1 MRQLTTLGYLVGV
14 ITVLALAVLP
24 RGKFIQNMIL
34 NCLATAVG
42 CAMAMLINYTA
53 VQARL
58 NTSDLREMAAFIQA
72 NGRAP
77 YNSSQSAV
85 CGVWLF
91 FQIWLS
97 NVIRAKYPA
106 FNVPVIIY
114 SIVVN
119 ISCTF
124 GPEFPTLATAEAF
137 IQRLLTAIFSGLAIA
152 TVVSLVIFPI
162 SSRQVVAKQMASV
175 LGLFKKSIV
184 LEKQYLQGLEKEDMF
199 ALEITETSAGRSEP
213 ERKGGKKDTGP
224 KLTKEQK
231 NALALRGT
239 IGAIRELMG
248 KIYGDMKFAKRD
260 IAWGHLSAKDFG
272 EMFNLIRMCVIPMT
286 GIGTIMDIF
295 QRVGRERGWDGEGP
309 GDGGL
314 FQRFQPIGKEESQR
328 IWNDIMKQLHEPFE
342 ILSEAITQGIDHA
355 GVLLKLFPQPKAQK
369 KAAAQKSG
377 ADADVEASGGGLRPG
392 QVGFSSVIN
401 AKIETFNSRKGE
413 ILRLWAKDKGLCS
426 DGNFENWAQDSTR
439 LFEKRRNDQAQL
451 YVILYLEK
459 LMQATGEAVQD
470 LVAFAEAKAEDGT
483 MTKKRLIFPSG
494 RRLRKWFLG
503 IFSNEDSTAEDSPDI
518 METGTNVVYLGQGW
532 MNKKD
537 PEHLPATNAWER
549 FGNGVRRF
557 SRFFGSP
564 ESVFGFR
571 VACATMTIGIIAFLE
586 SSQRFFIQQRLVWA
600 MIIIAIGMTQSKALP
615 LPFVT
620 TYCSLLWKLTFFSVR
635 PIYIWLP
642 LTNRR
647 DIYRHGQLFHHL
659 LHRRP
664 QSTRD
669 FRLSLAFHLY
679 RILFLLQ
686 ISAIHTRRYDLHR
699 HPGSSSPYA
708 HRRWYLKCALRLI
721 NISQGSHPRVRAS
734 NRPAWHHSIRVQRP
748 TILPALYTRTIST
761 GHRRRRCLCCL
772 LLDCVSKSL
781 HRQDM
786 ASKRPEC
793 GSLSAR

>member
-24 RGKFIQNMIL
+24 RGKFIQNMTL

-137 IQRLLTAIFSGLAIA
+137 IQRLLTAILMGLAIA
-152 TVVSLVIFPI
+152 TAVSLVVFPI
-162 SSRQVVAKQMASV
+162 SSRQVVVKQMAGV

-213 ERKGGKKDTGP
+213 ERKGGKKDKGP

-295 QRVGRERGWDGEGP
+295 QKVGRERGWDGDGP
-309 GDGGL
+309 GGGGL

-342 ILSEAITQGIDHA
+342 ILSEAMTQGIDHA
-355 GVLLKLFPQPKAQK
+355 GILLKLFPQPKAQK
-369 KAAAQKSG
+369 KAAAQNAG
-377 ADADVEASGGGLRPG
+377 QDADVEASGGELRPG
-392 QVGFSSVIN
+392 QVGFSNIIN
-401 AKIETFNSRKGE
+401 AKIEIFNSRKGE
-413 ILRLWAKDKGLCS
+413 ILRLWAKDKGLCT

-470 LVAFAEAKAEDGT
+470 LVAFAEARAEDGT
-483 MTKKRLIFPSG
+483 MSKKRLIFPSG

-586 SSQRFFIQQRLVWA
+586 STQRFFIQQRLVWA
-600 MIIIAIGMTQSKALP
+600 MIIIAIGMTQSK
-615 LPFVT
+615 T
-620 TYCSLLWKLTFFSVR
+620 
-635 PIYIWLP
+635 
-642 LTNRR
+642 
-647 DIYRHGQLFHHL
+647 
-659 LHRRP
+659 
-664 QSTRD
+664 
-669 FRLSLAFHLY
+669 
-679 RILFLLQ
+679 FLLPPP
-686 ISAIHTRRYDLHR
+686 L
-699 HPGSSSPYA
+699 SS
-708 HRRWYLKCALRLI
+708 
-721 NISQGSHPRVRAS
+721 
-734 NRPAWHHSIRVQRP
+734 
-748 TILPALYTRTIST
+748 
-761 GHRRRRCLCCL
+761 
-772 LLDCVSKSL
+772 
-781 HRQDM
+781 
-786 ASKRPEC
+786 
-793 GSLSAR
+793 